1 MLRVLLVALAALVA
15 SSSPPAAAQVGF
27 NVFNGRNHPEIDW
40 QVAETA
46 RFEIMYPAHLAGIEN
61 HAAAI
66 AEVTLDSLVANLSP
80 PGGEP
85 IAFPGKIRIY
95 LSDEDEI
102 ANGVAFD
109 IGRSGYTAIW
119 VHVNDFASIW
129 TGDVK
134 WLRKVLAHE
143 LAHLVHYRA
152 VRSNVGLLQNLLADA
167 MPSFWAEG
175 LAQYQTER
183 WDAQRGDRWLR
194 TATFEDRLNYDD
206 GTSPSNGRLKYAVG
220 NSQIRYLA
228 DAYGDSTVA
237 KILAHR
243 DPALFGFARV
253 NDFQTAF
260 QKVTGASYRDFNEEW
275 RKHVNV
281 YYNTQAGQ
289 MERLDSLGTKPLAF
303 PGQIIYEVAYSP
315 DTTQI
320 AAVVLTSLN
329 RPVTRLFV
337 MNNVG
342 ADSTKG
348 RETNVLAEG
357 AVVGPIAWHP
367 DGTHIAYARSH
378 RGRYGSLVRDL
389 YTVELATERQ
399 RQVTDN
405 RRATSPS
412 YSPDG
417 RQLAFVGV
425 AGETANLFTLDL
437 ETGAETAVTAFTG
450 DVQIPTARWS
460 PDGARIAFS
469 IFDAEGRR
477 DLATVELAT
486 GAVTRLPT
494 GPDVAPYERDDR
506 LPVWNAAGDS
516 LAFTSLRDRAPN
528 VFATAAVPA
537 GVPRG
542 SDLAG
547 AARGMGDGGR
557 GMDVRPASVMAAAD
571 REPSSSL
578 PDSDS
583 ASSTGASS
591 SAAASPLPDHPST
604 SRVPHVASGSPSPNP
619 QSPTPSPQEQR
630 VTFLYDGA
638 TVHDWL
644 PPDSLHP
651 AGRLVLVS
659 TETKRRDRVFVVD
672 ARRRPTVAA
681 DAVRVPEAYA
691 SWTTHRPPALIPDR
705 IEPDGDLVQ
714 ERYRYNSW
722 KNITHGLTLPF
733 PYGDPGPDGQ
743 LFTGDDDWGVFANSL
758 WLEPLGKHQ
767 ILALAGISITQPVD
781 KSFLLLSY
789 VNKQLAPTIALD
801 LYRFPSPS
809 SFYGNGVLV
818 EDLTGGDVSATLPLD
833 VLDKPYSTFLLGSR
847 LRYAYAEPFELRSF
861 TGGETEV
868 DLGGDGADLPVP
880 EAGMRFDLQL
890 GVAYKFQRPYR
901 YNVITPLDGTGVRA
915 RVTAGAPI
923 LGSDNEFVRPDLL
936 AYYVSPEIGLG
947 HVFAKGRATAQFGRQ
962 LAQDYVGLARFDDVD
977 VQVPFVG
984 AITLDD
990 AERVRGYRR
999 YAVGS
1004 RVLFGSV
1011 EYRLP
1016 ILFDLQTTVLGL
1028 ARFGAVAPALFADA
1042 GVVWSGA
1049 DFDGAVRRVGV
1060 GGELKN
1066 VVSIAGFEFL
1076 HAVGL
1081 GVPGDRLDDV
1091 WDGSLPWSDVD
1102 LYYRFQAAVPF

>member
-1 MLRVLLVALAALVA
+1 MLRVSLVALAALVA

-27 NVFNGRNHPEIDW
+27 NIFNDRNHPEIDW

-46 RFEIMYPAHLAGIEN
+46 RFEIMYPAHLAGIERE
-61 HAAAI
+61 AAAI

-80 PGGEP
+80 PGGAP

-194 TATFEDRLNYDD
+194 TATFEDRLNYSD

-243 DPALFGFARV
+243 DPALFGLARV

-260 QKVTGASYRDFNEEW
+260 QKVTGKSYRDFNEEW

-289 MERLDSLGTKPLAF
+289 MERLDSLGTDPLAL

-342 ADSTKG
+342 ALVGADTTRG

-357 AVVGPIAWHP
+357 AIVGPIAWHP

-378 RGRYGSLVRDL
+378 RGRNGSLVRDL
-389 YTVELATERQ
+389 YAVEVRTERQ
-399 RQVTDN
+399 RQITDN

-425 AGETANLFTLDL
+425 EGETANLFTLDL
-437 ETGAETAVTAFTG
+437 ATGAETAVTSFTG

-494 GPDVAPYERDDR
+494 GADVAPYERDDR

-528 VFATAAVPA
+528 VFVGAAVPA
-537 GVPRG
+537 GGADGER
-542 SDLAG
+542 LAG
-547 AARGMGDGGR
+547 AS
-557 GMDVRPASVMAAAD
+557 RPSAAPPAVGASVALA
-571 REPSSSL
+571 
-578 PDSDS
+578 
-583 ASSTGASS
+583 
-591 SAAASPLPDHPST
+591 DHPST
-604 SRVPHVASGSPSPNP
+604 SRIPHLAPARPSPSPS
-619 QSPTPSPQEQR
+619 SPEQR

-651 AGRLVLVS
+651 AGRLVMVS

-681 DAVRVPEAYA
+681 DTVRVPEAYE
-691 SWTTHRPPALIPDR
+691 SWTTHRPPALVPDR
-705 IEPDGDLVQ
+705 IEPDGGLVQ

-733 PYGDPGPDGQ
+733 PYGDPGPDGR

-767 ILALAGISITQPVD
+767 ILALAGLSITQPVD
-781 KSFLLLSY
+781 KSFLLFSY

-809 SFYGNGVLV
+809 SFYGNSVLV

-833 VLDKPYSTFLLGSR
+833 VLDKPYATFLLGSR
-847 LRYAYAEPFELRSF
+847 LRYAYAKPFDLRPF
-861 TGGETEV
+861 GGTCSGSLLGPCETPEI

-880 EAGMRFDLQL
+880 ESGMRFDVQL

-923 LGSDNEFVRPDLL
+923 LGSNNEFVRPDVL
-936 AYYVSPEIGLG
+936 AYYVSPELGLG
-947 HVFAKGRATAQFGRQ
+947 HAFVKGRATAQFGRQ

-1011 EYRLP
+1011 EYRMP

-1049 DFDGAVRRVGV
+1049 DFDGAVQRVGV

-1076 HAVGL
+1076 HAVGV

-1091 WDGSLPWSDVD
+1091 WDGSLPWDDVD

>member
-1 MLRVLLVALAALVA
+1 MLRALLVALAALVA

-80 PGGEP
+80 PGGDP
-85 IAFPGKIRIY
+85 IAFPGRIRIY

-194 TATFEDRLNYDD
+194 TATFEDRLNYND

-228 DAYGDSTVA
+228 DVYGDSTIA

-243 DPALFGFARV
+243 DPALFGLARV

-260 QKVTGASYRDFNEEW
+260 QKVTGKSYRDFNEEW

-329 RPVTRLFV
+329 RPVRRLFV
-337 MNNVG
+337 MNNVGAQVG

-357 AVVGPIAWHP
+357 AIVGPIAWHP
-367 DGTHIAYARSH
+367 DGTHIAYARSR

-389 YTVELATERQ
+389 YTVEVRTERQ
-399 RQVTDN
+399 RAITDN

-425 AGETANLFTLDL
+425 EGETANLFTLDL

-469 IFDAEGRR
+469 IFDDENRR

-486 GAVTRLPT
+486 GTVTRLPT

-528 VFATAAVPA
+528 VFVGSADGGAVSP
-537 GVPRG
+537 GG
-542 SDLAG
+542 DLAG
-547 AARGMGDGGR
+547 ASGGTRGVGDWGL
-557 GMDVRPASVMAAAD
+557 GMDSGSASVTAPPD
-571 REPSSSL
+571 RETSGAL

-583 ASSTGASS
+583 ASSSATSSTAGASD
-591 SAAASPLPDHPST
+591 ALPDHPST
-604 SRVPHVASGSPSPNP
+604 SRIPHAASGSLPPSPQP
-619 QSPTPSPQEQR
+619 PAPSPQEQR

-681 DAVRVPEAYA
+681 NAVRVPRRTRAG
-691 SWTTHRPPALIPDR
+691 RR
-705 IEPDGDLVQ
+705 
-714 ERYRYNSW
+714 
-722 KNITHGLTLPF
+722 
-733 PYGDPGPDGQ
+733 
-743 LFTGDDDWGVFANSL
+743 TG
-758 WLEPLGKHQ
+758 
-767 ILALAGISITQPVD
+767 
-781 KSFLLLSY
+781 
-789 VNKQLAPTIALD
+789 
-801 LYRFPSPS
+801 RRPS
-809 SFYGNGVLV
+809 SR
-818 EDLTGGDVSATLPLD
+818 TGSSRTTTSCRSGTATTRGRTSP
-833 VLDKPYSTFLLGSR
+833 
-847 LRYAYAEPFELRSF
+847 
-861 TGGETEV
+861 TG
-868 DLGGDGADLPVP
+868 
-880 EAGMRFDLQL
+880 
-890 GVAYKFQRPYR
+890 
-901 YNVITPLDGTGVRA
+901 
-915 RVTAGAPI
+915 
-923 LGSDNEFVRPDLL
+923 
-936 AYYVSPEIGLG
+936 
-947 HVFAKGRATAQFGRQ
+947 
-962 LAQDYVGLARFDDVD
+962 
-977 VQVPFVG
+977 
-984 AITLDD
+984 
-990 AERVRGYRR
+990 
-999 YAVGS
+999 
-1004 RVLFGSV
+1004 
-1011 EYRLP
+1011 
-1016 ILFDLQTTVLGL
+1016 
-1028 ARFGAVAPALFADA
+1028 
-1042 GVVWSGA
+1042 
-1049 DFDGAVRRVGV
+1049 
-1060 GGELKN
+1060 
-1066 VVSIAGFEFL
+1066 
-1076 HAVGL
+1076 
-1081 GVPGDRLDDV
+1081 
-1091 WDGSLPWSDVD
+1091 
-1102 LYYRFQAAVPF
+1102 

>member
-1 MLRVLLVALAALVA
+1 MPRQGRGAAYLGLSPPMPMSRLLLVAVAALLSAVSA
-15 SSSPPAAAQVGF
+15 HAQIGF

-46 RFEIMYPAHLAGIEN
+46 RFEIMYPAHLAGLEA

-66 AEVTLDSLVANLSP
+66 AETTLDSLVANLTA
-80 PGGEP
+80 PGAEP
-85 IAFPGKIRIY
+85 IAFPSKIRIY

-109 IGRSGYTAIW
+109 IGRAGYTAIW

-143 LAHLVHYRA
+143 IAHLVHYRA
-152 VRSNVGLLQNLLADA
+152 IRSNVGLLQNLLAEGI
-167 MPSFWAEG
+167 PSFWAEG
-175 LAQYQTER
+175 LAQYETER

-206 GTSPSNGRLKYAVG
+206 GTSPANGRLKYAVG
-220 NSQIRYLA
+220 NSQVRYLA
-228 DAYGDSTVA
+228 DTYGDSTIA

-253 NDFQTAF
+253 HDFGSAF
-260 QKVTGASYRDFNEEW
+260 REVVGTSYRDFSEEW

-289 MERLDSLGTKPLAF
+289 MERLDSLGVEPLAL
-303 PGQIIYEVAYSP
+303 PGQIVYEVAYSP
-315 DTTQI
+315 DTTRI

-342 ADSTKG
+342 ALADSARG
-348 RETNVLAEG
+348 RETNVLVEG

-367 DGTHIAYARSH
+367 DGSRIAYARSH
-378 RGRYGSLVRDL
+378 RGRNGSILRDL
-389 YTVELATERQ
+389 YTVDVETERV
-399 RQVTDN
+399 RQLTRD

-412 YSPDG
+412 WAPDG
-417 RQLAFVGV
+417 RRLAFVGV
-425 AGETANLFTLDL
+425 EGETANVFVLDPESGHERAL
-437 ETGAETAVTAFTG
+437 TAFTG

-460 PDGARIAFS
+460 PDGARVAFS
-469 IFDAEGRR
+469 VFDAAGRR
-477 DLATVELAT
+477 DLATVDVAT
-486 GAVTRLPT
+486 GAVTRLES
-494 GPDVAPYERDDR
+494 GPGLAPYERDDR

-516 LAFTSLRDRAPN
+516 LAWTSLRDRAPN
-528 VFATAAVPA
+528 VFVGGVGGTAS
-537 GVPRG
+537 GG
-542 SDLAG
+542 TDLAG
-547 AARGMGDGGR
+547 APPTAPG
-557 GMDVRPASVMAAAD
+557 P
-571 REPSSSL
+571 
-578 PDSDS
+578 
-583 ASSTGASS
+583 GASTPRS
-591 SAAASPLPDHPST
+591 HAASPSVLWGDAPSA
-604 SRVPHVASGSPSPNP
+604 RSPSP
-619 QSPTPSPQEQR
+619 ERR

-659 TETKRRDRVFVVD
+659 TETKRRDRVYVVD

-681 DAVRVPEAYA
+681 GPVLVPDAYA
-691 SWTTHRPPALIPDR
+691 SWTEQRPPALVPDR
-705 IEPDGDLVQ
+705 IAPDPGLV
-714 ERYRYNSW
+714 EARRPYNSW
-722 KNITHGLTLPF
+722 ANITHGLTLPF
-733 PYGDPGPDGQ
+733 PYGDPGPDGE
-743 LFTGDDDWGVFANSL
+743 LFTGDDDWGVFANSI

-789 VNKQLAPTIALD
+789 VNKQLAPTLALD

-818 EDLTGGDVSATLPLD
+818 EDLTGGDLSATLPLD
-833 VLDKPYSTFLLGSR
+833 VLDKPYSEFLVGSR
-847 LRYAYAEPFELRSF
+847 VRYAYAEPFDIQAFS
-861 TGGETEV
+861 GGLFSTTRDSV
-868 DLGGDGADLPVP
+868 DFGGDGSALPRP
-880 EAGMRFDLQL
+880 QAGTRFDVQL
-890 GVAYKFQRPYR
+890 GLAYKFQRPYR
-901 YNVITPLDGTGVRA
+901 YNVITPLDGTGIRA
-915 RVTAGAPI
+915 RVTAGAPV
-923 LGSDNEFVRPDLL
+923 LGADNAFVRPDVLG
-936 AYYVSPEIGLG
+936 YWVSPEFGLG
-947 HVFAKGRATAQFGRQ
+947 HLFVKGRATAQFGEQ
-962 LAQDYVGLARFDDVD
+962 LAQDYVGLARYDDVD

-984 AITLDD
+984 ALTLDD

-999 YAVGS
+999 YAVGT
-1004 RVLFGSV
+1004 RVLYGSL

-1016 ILFDLQTTVLGL
+1016 ILLDLQTTVLGI

-1042 GVVWSGA
+1042 GVVWTGS
-1049 DFDGAVRRVGV
+1049 DLDGGVKRVGV

-1066 VVSIAGFEFL
+1066 VVSVAGFEFL

-1081 GVPGDRLDDV
+1081 GVPADRAGDV
-1091 WDGSLPWSDVD
+1091 WNGSLPWDDVD